1 MDKNFKQQW
10 FVLQYGSEKE
20 PCFELF
26 KHPIPHSV
34 NRFSSHVDD
43 AIVLAAEQMV
53 QESGHADVSDF
64 SLLKKAKEL
73 LLKFDYIAVNPA
85 LIFTVED
92 LRLTKSESDGLYVD
106 AQMEINQSD
115 NQIVLLRYA
124 DAMHNNSLNL
134 QLFDV
139 KNCSLLEIENKFKSA
154 INQLNNGFKI
164 SETRPNSNGV
174 SIENELSKLFDS
186 MESEVLEPCKI
197 LIHCKQS
204 GLSTRF
210 YEVLGA
216 DLFETLVSIDQ
227 EIKNSSESTEI
238 NEEELPF

>member
-20 PCFELF
+20 PGFELF
-26 KHPIPHSV
+26 KHPVPHSV

-43 AIVLAAEQMV
+43 AIVLAAEKMV
-53 QESGHADVSDF
+53 KESGHNDVSDF

-73 LLKFDYIAVNPA
+73 LLKFDYIAVDPA

-92 LRLTKSESDGLYVD
+92 LRLTKSESEGLYVD
-106 AQMEINQSD
+106 AQVEINQSA
-115 NQIVLLRYA
+115 NQFVVLRYA
-124 DAMHNNSLNL
+124 DAMHKNSLKL

-154 INQLNNGFKI
+154 IDQLNNGFKI
-164 SETRPNSNGV
+164 SDTGPNANGV
-174 SIENELSKLFDS
+174 SIGNELSKLFDS
-186 MESEVLEPCKI
+186 MESEVLEPCHI
-197 LIHCKQS
+197 FIHCTHN

-216 DLFETLVSIDQ
+216 DLFETLVTMDH
-227 EIKNSSESTEI
+227 EIKNSSESTEM